1 LLKERFSYLY
11 LKLYFILKTEK
22 DLRNDLNQKQEFIE
36 KQSNELSESNDK
48 LAQLKQDLD
57 NKSNQITS
65 YLIEIK
71 DLNQEKN
78 QLSQNI
84 LELEQKKAEII
95 TKIHNDSINSSA
107 NDSENKESYEDFS
120 NLIKVGLLTSE
131 YLIQVLF
138 ILSQSKGER
147 KPRE

>member
-1 LLKERFSYLY
+1 M
-11 LKLYFILKTEK
+11 
-22 DLRNDLNQKQEFIE
+22 RNDLNQKQEFIE